1 MYNDLPEDDPDGWKR
16 ALTELGGAI
25 TGLFTFLSSLM
36 LLAFVIG
43 FIKLIW
49 NLL

>member
-16 ALTELGGAI
+16 FCTELGGAI
-25 TGLFTFLSSLM
+25 SGLFTCLSFLM
-36 LLAFVIG
+36 LMAFVIG

-49 NLL
+49 NLV